1 MLLITEQH
9 LTTGFLMN
17 ELKPMT
23 RLIPC
28 TDWPKYHPWPSV
40 AGLRW
45 MIFNAKNTGFDKVI
59 KRVSSRVLIDEQKF
73 FEYVNEKSNE
83 REQR

>member
-9 LTTGFLMN
+9 LTAGFLMN
-17 ELKPMT
+17 ELKLMT

-59 KRVSSRVLIDEQKF
+59 KRVSNRVLIDEQKF
-73 FEYVNEKSNE
+73 FEYVNEKNKE
-83 REQR
+83 KEQG

>member
-1 MLLITEQH
+1 
-9 LTTGFLMN
+9 MN
-17 ELKPMT
+17 NPPLST

-45 MIFNAKNTGFDKVI
+45 MIFNAKVSGFEKVI
-59 KRVSSRVLIDEQKF
+59 KRVGRRVLIDEQKF
-73 FEYVNEKSNE
+73 FEFVEE
-83 REQR
+83 RNKELR

>member
-1 MLLITEQH
+1 
-9 LTTGFLMN
+9 MN
-17 ELKPMT
+17 EPQVNT

-45 MIFNAKNTGFDKVI
+45 LIFNAKHNGFDKVI
-59 KRVSSRVLIDEQKF
+59 RRVSKRVLIDELEF
-73 FEYVNEKSNE
+73 FAFVKEKNKE
-83 REQR
+83 IGVRK

>member
-1 MLLITEQH
+1 MLLITEQY
-9 LTTGFLMN
+9 LTAGFLMN
-17 ELKPMT
+17 ELKLIT

-59 KRVSSRVLIDEQKF
+59 KRVSNRVLIDEQKF
-73 FEYVNEKSNE
+73 FEYVNEKNKE
-83 REQR
+83 KEQG